1 MRSRKDKE
9 MTTTAT
15 KKKFG
20 KYEYDPST
28 LKVLR
33 KFEGYYLAKKPD
45 GNLGIFGNHTEDLD
59 FDAMRAQNPDT
70 WMNAECEAIY
80 LDEPYEVAYQFD
92 DDCNHL
98 LQKEWEGLFE
108 QRVWNL
114 KMEAASWA

>member
-1 MRSRKDKE
+1 

-15 KKKFG
+15 TKKFG
-20 KYEYDPST
+20 KNEYDPAT

-33 KFEGYYLAKKPD
+33 RYEGYYLAKKPD
-45 GNLGIFGNHTEDLD
+45 GNLGIFGNMTTELD
-59 FDAMRAQNPDT
+59 FDAMRAQNPDS
-70 WMNAECEAIY
+70 WWHPGSESIY

-98 LQKEWEGLFE
+98 LDPEWYGLFE
-108 QRVWNL
+108 CRVDDL

>member
-1 MRSRKDKE
+1 MN
-9 MTTTAT
+9 TTAT
-15 KKKFG
+15 TKKFG
-20 KYEYDPST
+20 RNEYDPAT

-45 GNLGIFGNHTEDLD
+45 GNLGIFRNYTQDLD
-59 FDAMRAQNPDT
+59 WDAMRETSLDS
-70 WMNAECEAIY
+70 EFIY

-98 LQKEWEGLFE
+98 LQKEWDGLFE
-108 QRVWNL
+108 HRVLNL

>member
-1 MRSRKDKE
+1 

-70 WMNAECEAIY
+70 WMNADSELIY

-98 LQKEWEGLFE
+98 LKKEFYGVFE
-108 QRVWNL
+108 CRVLNL
-114 KMEAASWA
+114 KAEGSYLASLEA